1 MSAHYPTWQKLRM
14 VAGMEELT
22 DLTLEEKILREKQLV
37 AESHLLEAWEAGL
50 EDGIE
55 PEILARTIVVKTL
68 VQLSRSRGY
77 EAASELVDEA
87 RNLEAKGDFVPG
99 KTLQ

>member
-1 MSAHYPTWQKLRM
+1 M

-55 PEILARTIVVKTL
+55 PEILARAIVVKAL
-68 VQLSRSRGY
+68 DQLSRSRGY
-77 EAASELVDEA
+77 EAAAGLVGEISK
-87 RNLEAKGDFVPG
+87 LEAKGDFVPG